1 MPTNSANLPKLQQ
14 TVGTPRLRQTLFS
27 SDASVYEATPTQQ
40 AAGTLLPLRMFSE
53 IAASGALESVSAP
66 ALTQVIPSNTIP
78 GLALP

>member
-1 MPTNSANLPKLQQ
+1 MPQFMRP
-14 TVGTPRLRQTLFS
+14 
-27 SDASVYEATPTQQ
+27 TPTQQ